1 MGFFISCAAMHK
13 FLTDT
18 ARRAVSLRWLSFFFH
33 LYHVDLGVMM
43 ITTTIVMM
51 MMMIIMMMEFTLCK

>member
-1 MGFFISCAAMHK
+1 MHK